1 MEYRE
6 LDREEFK
13 KRMPQI
19 IDLHDQCFGPGMT
32 EEYFSWR
39 YLNGPMDDLFVH
51 VAMDGDAL
59 AAFYAV
65 SPLLITCGE
74 AQYRAVLSLNTM
86 TSPDYRGMGLFPR
99 LANDTMEH
107 LRQEGY
113 KAVIG
118 FSNVHSNYI
127 FNQHIGF
134 STVYE
139 VPMLELPLEG
149 QTYRNRSLEFDDRF
163 EGQHFREQFGGRL
176 RVKKSPEYLRW
187 RYADSPEAQYHN
199 LVLREGDAVLAYAV
213 SKRWRDR
220 LNLVEFHGATPELE
234 AELLERCIQ
243 YAIGESCQYLT
254 VWAPVNTPRHHLFER
269 KKFINRYPI
278 HYFVVKQLD
287 DAPGFP
293 DMLDSRSWELQLGD
307 NNTY

>member
-1 MEYRE
+1 MEYNI
-6 LDREEFK
+6 LDRARFQK
-13 KRMPQI
+13 LLPQI
-19 IDLHDQCFGPGMT
+19 VRLHDQCFGPGMT
-32 EEYFSWR
+32 EAYFRWR

-51 VAMDGDAL
+51 VAMDGGTL

-65 SPLLITCGE
+65 SPLMITCGE
-74 AQYRAVLSLNTM
+74 ARYKAALSLNTM
-86 TSPDYRGMGLFPR
+86 TSPDYRGLGLFPR

-149 QTYRNRSLEFDDRF
+149 QTCGGAALEFDDRF
-163 EGQHFREQFGGRL
+163 EGRYPRRQSGDRI
-176 RVKKSPEYLRW
+176 RVEKSPEYLRW
-187 RYADSPEAQYHN
+187 RYSDSPEADYRC
-199 LVLREGDAVLAYAV
+199 LVLRAGGQVAAYAV

-220 LNLVEFHGATPELE
+220 LNLVEFHGESPERE
-234 AELLERCIQ
+234 AELLDRCIQ
-243 YAIGESCQYLT
+243 YAVEEGCRYLT

-269 KKFINRYPI
+269 RKFTNRYPV
-278 HYFVVKQLD
+278 HYFIVRQLD
-287 DAPGFP
+287 SAPGTP
-293 DMLDSRSWELQLGD
+293 DMLDPRSWELQLGD